1 MSIKEKIKDLNF
13 VEVVDLIIYQPLLTQ
28 QNIQ

>member
-1 MSIKEKIKDLNF
+1 MSIKEKIKDLNC